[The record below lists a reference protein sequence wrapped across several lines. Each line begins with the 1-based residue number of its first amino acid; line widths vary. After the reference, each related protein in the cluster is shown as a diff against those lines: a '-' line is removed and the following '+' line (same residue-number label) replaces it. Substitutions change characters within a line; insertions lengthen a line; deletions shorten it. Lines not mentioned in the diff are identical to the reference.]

1 MDLYDSEL
9 EVIDV
14 AESLAATLGADE
26 NHTVAAAVMDTY
38 GRIHTGVNVHHFT
51 GGPCAEL
58 VAIGNAAAAGAGP
71 LVTIAAA
78 GDGGRGLLPP
88 CGRCRQVILDLHP
101 DALVAVPRSGSAGP
115 ASSAG
120 SAMIAPISALV
131 PHYYRQPDSAPQ
143 RLLRFHPRYYEAT
156 TSGRKNLTVR
166 WQESHSPGPALAYF
180 EHTEHGP
187 LPVDIT
193 SVNTHRLSE
202 LTPQILQLQAGS
214 SIEGYV
220 TNLRDHYP
228 TMPEDA
234 DVEILTFR
242 LSAVNI

>member
-78 GDGGRGLLPP
+78 GDGGRGLLSP

-101 DALVAVPRSGSAGP
+101 DALVAVPRSGAAGP
-115 ASSAG
+115 ASSP
-120 SAMIAPISALV
+120 S
-131 PHYYRQPDSAPQ
+131 
-143 RLLRFHPRYYEAT
+143 LLRGDHLGEEEPDRAVA
-156 TSGRKNLTVR
+156 GI
-166 WQESHSPGPALAYF
+166 PLARPCF
-180 EHTEHGP
+180 G
-187 LPVDIT
+187 L
-193 SVNTHRLSE
+193 
-202 LTPQILQLQAGS
+202 
-214 SIEGYV
+214 
-220 TNLRDHYP
+220 
-228 TMPEDA
+228 
-234 DVEILTFR
+234 FR
-242 LSAVNI
+242 TYRARAAAR

>member
-1 MDLYDSEL
+1 MDLYASEL
-9 EVIDV
+9 QVIAV
-14 AESLAATLGADE
+14 AESLAARLGTNE
-26 NHTVAAAVMDTY
+26 NHTVAAAVMDTH

-58 VAIGNAAAAGAGP
+58 VAIGTAAAAEAGP

-78 GDGGRGLLPP
+78 GDGGRGLLSP

-101 DALVAVPRSGSAGP
+101 DALVAIPGSGST
-115 ASSAG
+115 G
-120 SAMIAPISALV
+120 SADIAPISALL

-156 TSGRKNLTVR
+156 TSAKKTLTVR
-166 WQESHSPGPALAYF
+166 WGESHTTGPALAYF
-180 EHTEHGP
+180 EHTDHGP
-187 LPVDIT
+187 LPIDIT
-193 SVNTHRLSE
+193 AVHTHRLSE
-202 LTPQILQLQAGS
+202 LTPQILQLKTGS
-214 SIEGYV
+214 SVAGYIA
-220 TNLRDHYP
+220 NLRDHYP

-234 DVEILTFR
+234 KVEVVTFR

>member
-1 MDLYDSEL
+1 MDLSDSEL
-9 EVIDV
+9 QVIDV

-26 NHTVAAAVMDTY
+26 NHTVAAAVMDTH
-38 GRIHTGVNVHHFT
+38 GHIHTGVNVHHFT

-78 GDGGRGLLPP
+78 GDGGRGLLSP
-88 CGRCRQVILDLHP
+88 CGRCRQIILDLHP
-101 DALVAVPRSGSAGP
+101 DALVAVPRSGP
-115 ASSAG
+115 AG
-120 SAMIAPISALV
+120 SATIAPISVLV

-156 TSGRKNLTVR
+156 TSGRKSLTVR
-166 WQESHSPGPALAYF
+166 WKESHSPGPALAYF
-180 EHTEHGP
+180 ENTQHGP
-187 LPVDIT
+187 VPVDIT

-202 LTPQILQLQAGS
+202 LTPQILQLQTGS
-214 SIEGYV
+214 STEGYM
-220 TNLRDHYP
+220 TNLRNHYP

-234 DVEILTFR
+234 DVDVVTFR